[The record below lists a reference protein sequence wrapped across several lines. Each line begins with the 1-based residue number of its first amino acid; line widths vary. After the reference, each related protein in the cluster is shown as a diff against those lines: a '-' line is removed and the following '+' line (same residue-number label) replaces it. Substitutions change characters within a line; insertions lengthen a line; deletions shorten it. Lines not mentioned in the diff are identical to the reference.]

1 MVSLTKVMFINL
13 IFLFDQIKLEIPANQ
28 GRKDQ
33 TYQAM
38 VTWNLVTGP

>member
-1 MVSLTKVMFINL
+1 GYQFDFS
-13 IFLFDQIKLEIPANQ
+13 FDQIKLEIPANQ

-33 TYQAM
+33 AYQAM

>member
-1 MVSLTKVMFINL
+1 MIFRIFFI
-13 IFLFDQIKLEIPANQ
+13 FKLEIPANQ

>member
-1 MVSLTKVMFINL
+1 MFINL

-38 VTWNLVTGP
+38 VT